1 MVKYTYSAGQLDKVR
16 VSCGA
21 RAEHRQDIVSF
32 DHLKHLYKSIL
43 SCALV
48 T

>member
-21 RAEHRQDIVSF
+21 RAKHRQDIVSF
-32 DHLKHLYKSIL
+32 DHLLKAPL
-43 SCALV
+43 
-48 T
+48 